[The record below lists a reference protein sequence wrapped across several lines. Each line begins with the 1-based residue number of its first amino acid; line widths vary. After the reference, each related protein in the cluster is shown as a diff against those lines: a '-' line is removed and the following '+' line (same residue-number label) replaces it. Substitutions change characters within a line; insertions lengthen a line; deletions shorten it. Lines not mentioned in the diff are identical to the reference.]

1 MNQYTS
7 YFTFLA
13 LFLVSFYNGIGQTNH
28 WETVFYSDTNFS
40 YFTSTEGTPA
50 SDWRITGFND
60 SAWRTGKG
68 GIGYDDNDDNTTIE
82 KCISVCLRTSFQLSE
97 IDKITEAVL
106 NIDYD
111 DAFVAYLNGV
121 EIARS
126 AGLTGNFPE
135 ATQISSSNHE
145 AKIYSGGLPESFFIS
160 KVKLSA

>member
-1 MNQYTS
+1 MG
-7 YFTFLA
+7 
-13 LFLVSFYNGIGQTNH
+13 SFYQSSGQTDH
-28 WETVFYSDTNFS
+28 WETIFYSDKVFS
-40 YFTSTEGTPA
+40 YYTSAEGNPA
-50 SDWRITGFND
+50 SNWRTPDFND

-160 KVKLSA
+160 KDKELSINKVYKLGEIV